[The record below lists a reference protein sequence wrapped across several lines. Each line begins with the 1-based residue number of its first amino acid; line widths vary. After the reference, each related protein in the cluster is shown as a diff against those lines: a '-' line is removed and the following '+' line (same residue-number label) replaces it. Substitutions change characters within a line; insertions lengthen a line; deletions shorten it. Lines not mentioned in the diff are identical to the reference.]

1 MTTQTERLR
10 DLEHVLAHYRNYDED
25 SNPRVGEAL
34 DLIADI
40 LENLIGSDG
49 DK

>member
-1 MTTQTERLR
+1 MTQTERLR
-10 DLEHVLAHYRNYDED
+10 ELEYVLTQYRNYDED

-40 LENLIGSDG
+40 LENIVGSDG